1 MIKWVCQYALI
12 SVDPF
17 GLQAVETT
25 ILEWNAVK
33 QIQLENT
40 ISIEF
45 YRYLINHII
54 NIIIYM

>member
-33 QIQLENT
+33 QIQLENA
-40 ISIEF
+40 IDI
-45 YRYLINHII
+45 YRIL
-54 NIIIYM
+54 